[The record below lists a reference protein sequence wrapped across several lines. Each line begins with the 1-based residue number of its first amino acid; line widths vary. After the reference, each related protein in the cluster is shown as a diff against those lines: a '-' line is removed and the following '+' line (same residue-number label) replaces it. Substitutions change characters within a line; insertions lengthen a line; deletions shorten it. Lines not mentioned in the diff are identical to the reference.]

1 MRWRETVRKRRKIN
15 VFGRSGASDMTKAA
29 ISGNINTVICD
40 LNDADNRLHEKN
52 PNIKDITEDISIVL
66 ESLYQI
72 HDKLAEIDERG

>member
-1 MRWRETVRKRRKIN
+1 
-15 VFGRSGASDMTKAA
+15 MTTA